1 MSMKSNSELIFQRA
15 KKVILEESMAM
26 LLLRQDCLTVS
37 LIIVKKRVD
46 INSKMWMERSGLISC
61 VVLVLS
67 YMDIPM

>member
-1 MSMKSNSELIFQRA
+1 M
-15 KKVILEESMAM
+15 VM

-37 LIIVKKRVD
+37 LIIVRKQVD

-67 YMDIPM
+67 YMDTPM